1 MACWAALGGALHGQ
15 VVSKDPPPVEA
26 PTPKSLDWK
35 APDIGRGLFTDA
47 LGMLEREREEYANN
61 LAAEATARAMEV
73 RRILA
78 LSLQLAPRNRQALV
92 LSFQLGRGVLPT
104 QRPDGYSREVLA
116 RLLITR
122 AGMLRKQTG
131 EENLLMARAFTELA
145 ADLDPKNED
154 AVYASEV
161 QRLDHS
167 NVDWSK
173 FTDPPK

>member
-1 MACWAALGGALHGQ
+1 LHGQ
-15 VVSKDPPPVEA
+15 VVPKDPPSVEA
-26 PTPKSLDWK
+26 PAPKSLDWK

-61 LAAEATARAMEV
+61 LAAEATARAMEGKGSKASLMEV
-73 RRILA
+73 RKILA

-122 AGMLRKQTG
+122 AEMLRKQAG
-131 EENLLMARAFTELA
+131 EENILMARAFTELA